1 MKSYSYSIFTC
12 YHPRFILEG
21 SLMRVS
27 VPETVQYGP
36 YYLPL
41 NVFTAS
47 EGSNFFWSN
56 TFVAFIFITI
66 SLQRESNTIMSLQ
79 KLAHAIY
86 RKFCGCKNENFHWKI
101 SLMFSYFCSKH
112 RLWVHVRT
120 TLASTHNLCF
130 RAKIRKIGILLQTPV
145 LI

>member
-1 MKSYSYSIFTC
+1 
-12 YHPRFILEG
+12 
-21 SLMRVS
+21 MRVS

-79 KLAHAIY
+79 KLAHAIN
-86 RKFCGCKNENFHWKI
+86 RKIFCCKNEKF
-101 SLMFSYFCSKH
+101 
-112 RLWVHVRT
+112 
-120 TLASTHNLCF
+120 
-130 RAKIRKIGILLQTPV
+130 
-145 LI
+145 